1 MRRPD
6 EVPGRCERRGNPASV
21 REEEQ
26 TSDLYGIIQSVVH
39 VEWLSTAL
47 TVAIA
52 LAFTALVARAVTK
65 VLRRVLSHDN
75 SPLPS
80 SSIFVNIARIAVWA
94 VGVSVV
100 LSSCFGIDVSAAI
113 TALGIGGIAIS
124 LGFQDT
130 LSNLIG
136 GMQVTFMGI
145 IKPGDNIE
153 VGGVSGVV
161 QDITW
166 RHTTI
171 EDACGQTI
179 IVPNSN
185 ISKNTLVHLMPF
197 GRVAVPV
204 AVKDTSKWAS
214 LDALADELTSATKAA
229 VLPISGFDKEPYVLF
244 SEIGDFGIKGKI
256 IFIVSDDSTTFTAA
270 DACIRAIA
278 PIIA

>member
-1 MRRPD
+1 MDP
-6 EVPGRCERRGNPASV
+6 
-21 REEEQ
+21 EEQ

-136 GMQVTFMGI
+136 GVQV
-145 IKPGDNIE
+145 
-153 VGGVSGVV
+153 S
-161 QDITW
+161 ITGLH
-166 RHTTI
+166 RGRRAARRRARCDVAPHLAR
-171 EDACGQTI
+171 DA
-179 IVPNSN
+179 
-185 ISKNTLVHLMPF
+185 F
-197 GRVAVPV
+197 GRARRGAELGDQQVVAH
-204 AVKDTSKWAS
+204 AS
-214 LDALADELTSATKAA
+214 AA
-229 VLPISGFDKEPYVLF
+229 AY
-244 SEIGDFGIKGKI
+244 KGGG
-256 IFIVSDDSTTFTAA
+256 AP
-270 DACIRAIA
+270 ACHHGWRR
-278 PIIA
+278 P

>member
-1 MRRPD
+1 MDP
-6 EVPGRCERRGNPASV
+6 
-21 REEEQ
+21 EEQ

-136 GMQVTFMGI
+136 GVH
-145 IKPGDNIE
+145 D
-153 VGGVSGVV
+153 V
-161 QDITW
+161 TW
-166 RHTTI
+166 RHTSLETLSG
-171 EDACGQTI
+171 ERVV
-179 IVPNSN
+179 VPNSVIN
-185 ISKNTLVHLMPF
+185 KSSLTHLPPLTKVVVPLI
-197 GRVAVPV
+197 VATGGADLDAV
-204 AVKDTSKWAS
+204 AAKIVKAAGQAAQKVGGGMSQEPQVLFTEAMESGYRASLIVWVEDGDKHSLVKD
-214 LDALADELTSATKAA
+214 A
-229 VLPISGFDKEPYVLF
+229 VVRAVAPY
-244 SEIGDFGIKGKI
+244 
-256 IFIVSDDSTTFTAA
+256 TMA
-270 DACIRAIA
+270 
-278 PIIA
+278 

>member
-1 MRRPD
+1 MDP
-6 EVPGRCERRGNPASV
+6 
-21 REEEQ
+21 EEQ

-136 GMQVTFMGI
+136 GVQVSITGL
-145 IKPGDNIE
+145 
-153 VGGVSGVV
+153 VGGGMSQEPQVLFTEAMECGYRASLVV
-161 QDITW
+161 W
-166 RHTTI
+166 V
-171 EDACGQTI
+171 EDGDKH
-179 IVPNSN
+179 S
-185 ISKNTLVHLMPF
+185 L
-197 GRVAVPV
+197 
-204 AVKDTSKWAS
+204 VKD
-214 LDALADELTSATKAA
+214 A
-229 VLPISGFDKEPYVLF
+229 VVRAVAPY
-244 SEIGDFGIKGKI
+244 
-256 IFIVSDDSTTFTAA
+256 TMA
-270 DACIRAIA
+270 
-278 PIIA
+278 

>member
-1 MRRPD
+1 MDP
-6 EVPGRCERRGNPASV
+6 
-21 REEEQ
+21 EEQ

-80 SSIFVNIARIAVWA
+80 SSIFINIARIAVWA
-94 VGVSVV
+94 IGISVV

-136 GMQVTFMGI
+136 GVQVSITGLVE
-145 IKPGDNIE
+145 PGDYIE
-153 VGGVSGVV
+153 VGGQRGIVRDV
-161 QDITW
+161 TW
-166 RHTTI
+166 RHTSLETLSG
-171 EDACGQTI
+171 ERVV
-179 IVPNSN
+179 VPNSVIN
-185 ISKNTLVHLMPF
+185 KSSLTHLPPLTK
-197 GRVAVPV
+197 VVVPLIV
-204 AVKDTSKWAS
+204 TTGGAD
-214 LDALADELTSATKAA
+214 LDAVAAKIDTKLPKCRSQTWATTLMA
-229 VLPISGFDKEPYVLF
+229 ISLR
-244 SEIGDFGIKGKI
+244 
-256 IFIVSDDSTTFTAA
+256 ST
-270 DACIRAIA
+270 
-278 PIIA
+278 

>member
-1 MRRPD
+1 MPPRRSPRSLRATRKPC
-6 EVPGRCERRGNPASV
+6 VGR
-21 REEEQ
+21 EEQ

-80 SSIFVNIARIAVWA
+80 SSIFVNIARIVVWA

-136 GMQVTFMGI
+136 GVQVSITGLVE
-145 IKPGDNIE
+145 PGDYIE
-153 VGGVSGVV
+153 VGGRRGVV
-161 QDITW
+161 HDVTW
-166 RHTTI
+166 RHTSLETLSG
-171 EDACGQTI
+171 ERVV
-179 IVPNSN
+179 VPNSVIN
-185 ISKNTLVHLMPF
+185 KSSLTHLPPLTKVVVPLIVTT
-197 GRVAVPV
+197 GGADLDAVAAKIVKAAGQAAQKVGGGMSQEPQV
-204 AVKDTSKWAS
+204 LFTEAMECGYRASLIVWVEDGDKHSLVKD
-214 LDALADELTSATKAA
+214 A
-229 VLPISGFDKEPYVLF
+229 VVRVVAPY
-244 SEIGDFGIKGKI
+244 
-256 IFIVSDDSTTFTAA
+256 TMA
-270 DACIRAIA
+270 
-278 PIIA
+278 

>member
-1 MRRPD
+1 MDP
-6 EVPGRCERRGNPASV
+6 
-21 REEEQ
+21 EEQ
-26 TSDLYGIIQSVVH
+26 TSGLYDIIQGIVH

-136 GMQVTFMGI
+136 GVQVSITGLVE
-145 IKPGDNIE
+145 PGDYIE
-153 VGGVSGVV
+153 VGGRARCDVAPHLA
-161 QDITW
+161 
-166 RHTTI
+166 R
-171 EDACGQTI
+171 DA
-179 IVPNSN
+179 
-185 ISKNTLVHLMPF
+185 F
-197 GRVAVPV
+197 GRARRGAELGDQQVVAH
-204 AVKDTSKWAS
+204 AS
-214 LDALADELTSATKAA
+214 AA
-229 VLPISGFDKEPYVLF
+229 AYEGGGAP
-244 SEIGDFGIKGKI
+244 
-256 IFIVSDDSTTFTAA
+256 
-270 DACIRAIA
+270 ACHHGWRR
-278 PIIA
+278 P